1 LNQEINVSEKKK
13 SKFKIKPYARVG
25 NYKSTPEDGVK
36 VKGISGDYGI
46 EAEADLGS
54 GFTLSGGMGKS
65 FDKGKV
71 DYPGGS
77 ESWDADIPGNWRAE
91 LKYSKKFSRGGG
103 IAIQGT
109 KFRGV
114 K

>member
-1 LNQEINVSEKKK
+1 MSEKEEKK
-13 SKFKIKPYARVG
+13 SKFKVKPYARVG
-25 NYKSTPEDGVK
+25 TYDKNPEEGVK
-36 VKGISGDYGI
+36 VKGKSGDYGV
-46 EAEADLGS
+46 EAEVDLGS
-54 GFTLSGGMGKS
+54 GFSLSGGMGKS

-77 ESWDADIPGNWRAE
+77 QSWDADIPDNWRAE
-91 LKYSKKFSRGGG
+91 LKYTKKFSRGGG

-109 KFRGV
+109 KFKGT

>member
-1 LNQEINVSEKKK
+1 
-13 SKFKIKPYARVG
+13 
-25 NYKSTPEDGVK
+25 
-36 VKGISGDYGI
+36 
-46 EAEADLGS
+46 
-54 GFTLSGGMGKS
+54 MGKS

-103 IAIQGT
+103 IAIRGT

>member
-1 LNQEINVSEKKK
+1 MAKTEEEKK
-13 SKFKIKPYARVG
+13 SKIKVKPYASVKK
-25 NYKSTPEDGVK
+25 YSSTPEKDVDVEGTA
-36 VKGISGDYGI
+36 GDYGI
-46 EAEADLGS
+46 NAEVDLGS

-103 IAIQGT
+103 IAIRGT